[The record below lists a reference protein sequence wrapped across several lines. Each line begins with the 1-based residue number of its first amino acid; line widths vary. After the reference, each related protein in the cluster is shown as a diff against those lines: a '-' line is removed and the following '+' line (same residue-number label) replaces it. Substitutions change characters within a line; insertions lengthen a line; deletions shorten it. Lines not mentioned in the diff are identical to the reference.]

1 MYVCAHWQK
10 KMFCVSYNFSVEVV
24 ICCMSTERMRL
35 CIIKKKH
42 AQHAPYIK
50 YSNSVSFVNDYTLFF
65 FVFFK
70 KENNDI
76 IWKNTLQYTWF
87 QTTPIQSPCL
97 YSESDILSLFLL
109 SMEETNMLINIPALG
124 HAGTGTRQT
133 VWV

>member
-24 ICCMSTERMRL
+24 ICCMSTERIRL

-50 YSNSVSFVNDYTLFF
+50 YSNSVSFVNDYTLF
-65 FVFFK
+65 K
-70 KENNDI
+70 KKKKKKRMTSYGKI
-76 IWKNTLQYTWF
+76 HYSTLGF